1 MRAALA
7 AGGHAERV
15 DVTLLVIEGCPHADA
30 AAANLTAALAQA
42 DVGDTAV
49 AQVVVAT
56 AKDASAWEFRGSP
69 TVLLD
74 GRDPFAGD
82 APRSL
87 EVSCRV
93 YLTPEGLAGAPS
105 VQQLVE
111 ALRSHTS

>member
-1 MRAALA
+1 
-7 AGGHAERV
+7 V

-42 DVGDTAV
+42 GVGEAVV
-49 AQVVVAT
+49 AQVVIAS
-56 AKDASAWEFRGSP
+56 ARDASTLEFRGSP

-82 APRSL
+82 APRSF

-93 YLTPEGLAGAPS
+93 YLTPEGLAGVPS

>member
-1 MRAALA
+1 M
-7 AGGHAERV
+7 

-42 DVGDTAV
+42 GVGEAVV
-49 AQVVVAT
+49 AQVVIAS
-56 AKDASAWEFRGSP
+56 ARDASTWEFRGSP

-82 APRSL
+82 APRSF
-87 EVSCRV
+87 EVSCRM
-93 YLTPEGLAGAPS
+93 YLTQEGLAGVPS

-111 ALRSHTS
+111 ALRGHTS